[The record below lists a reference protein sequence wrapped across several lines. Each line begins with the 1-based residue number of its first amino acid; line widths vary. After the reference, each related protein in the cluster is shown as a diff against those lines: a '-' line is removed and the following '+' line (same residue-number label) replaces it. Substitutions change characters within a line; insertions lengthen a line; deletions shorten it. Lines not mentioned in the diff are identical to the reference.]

1 MASTTDRIKSVR
13 AVRQLRRVRTFYMVA
28 VLLWA
33 ASTAWTG
40 WQSPGSRPMWV
51 SVLLLAVFTGLL
63 LIASLWLRRLQA
75 AGPAEPARHAASRRV
90 ARPRHAHA

>member
-1 MASTTDRIKSVR
+1 MASTTDRIKAVR

-33 ASTAWTG
+33 VSTAWTG

-63 LIASLWLRRLQA
+63 LTVSLWLRRLQA
-75 AGPAEPARHAASRRV
+75 AGAVEPAHHAASRRV

>member
-1 MASTTDRIKSVR
+1 MASTTERIKSVR
-13 AVRQLRRVRTFYMVA
+13 AVRQLRRVRSFYAVA
-28 VLLWA
+28 VLVWA

-63 LIASLWLRRLQA
+63 FTASFWLQRLQA
-75 AGPAEPARHAASRRV
+75 AGPAEPVHHAASRR
-90 ARPRHAHA
+90 A